1 MGEACDR
8 MAGLDERIG
17 PQPTGQGRPSTPVWV
32 SPLATYSHVLPT
44 MQNEAVRV
52 FNELF
57 PAVAAV

>member
-1 MGEACDR
+1 